1 MTKQISESVVNF
13 RAFESAEHAVEM
25 AEQVFA
31 ISMAKAFPLEISYA
45 DYTVARTEWKTAYAG
60 PSDAA
65 NDTAFSRALTKMN
78 KYLTRTDAAV
88 FLIPKSPR
96 DTAKTKQAG
105 REAEKAK
112 VSTAAALPAATLAK
126 QALAG
131 DVVAVKALEVQAKA
145 KAKAAKEKAN
155 ELTKATIAKVK
166 SANPLAQRI
175 AYLSAQGDVPALCA
189 LICTDWP
196 VLASAI
202 AAKVSAGGKA
212 KITKGDKVTTK

>member
-1 MTKQISESVVNF
+1 MTKQISESVANF
-13 RAFESAEHAVEM
+13 RAFETAEHAVEM

-60 PSDAA
+60 PSDTA

-78 KYLTRTDAAV
+78 KYLTRTDAAI
-88 FLIPKSPR
+88 FLIPKSPS

-126 QALAG
+126 KALAG

-175 AYLSAQGDVPALCA
+175 AYLSAQGDVSALCG
-189 LICTDWP
+189 LICSDWP
-196 VLASAI
+196 ALASAI
-202 AAKVSAGGKA
+202 AAKVNAGGKTKA
-212 KITKGDKVTTK
+212 AKGDKVTSK